1 MSSRSLVF
9 FAAIAFIFL
18 VTGQFLM
25 GRQGLLLGFL
35 IASAFNF
42 YIYFLS
48 ERRVLIFF
56 QTEQVVGQDIWGIQD
71 CLSKISKALRTQSPK
86 IFISAFPEPFILTMS
101 RGWGE
106 TKIILTESLLREL
119 NKQEVEDLLTLQ
131 LHYSTS
137 NTSLFLG
144 FRTLLCEIFFILA
157 QFFDFLLNLPFYL
170 SRSTER
176 ITFVQKVF
184 LPFAFVLQQS
194 FQKDLM
200 KSDEYVAKL
209 IGSKE
214 RLAKLIWK
222 LNSLNHNSPLQAP
235 PSCAVAYAVNPLTY
249 EGINSYF
256 QRHAPLEERIKNL
269 IGNKTV

>member
-9 FAAIAFIFL
+9 FAMIAFLFL
-18 VTGQFLM
+18 VSGQLLM

-48 ERRVLIFF
+48 EKRILVFF
-56 QTEQVVGQDIWGIQD
+56 QTERTIGQDIWGIQD
-71 CLSKISKALRTQSPK
+71 CLSKISKILRTQPPQ
-86 IFISAFPEPFILTMS
+86 IYISSFSEPFVFTMS
-101 RGWGE
+101 RGWGQ
-106 TKIILTESLLREL
+106 TKIILTESLLKEL

-157 QFFDFLLNLPFYL
+157 QFFDFILNLPFYF
-170 SRSTER
+170 SKNSER
-176 ITFVQKVF
+176 VTFFQKVF
-184 LPFAFVLQQS
+184 LPFAFLLQQS

-200 KSDEYVAKL
+200 KADEYVAQL

-214 RLAKLIWK
+214 RLARLLWK
-222 LNSLNHNSPLQAP
+222 LNSLNHNTPLQAP
-235 PSCAVAYAVNPLTY
+235 PSCAIAYAVNPLTY

-256 QRHAPLEERIKNL
+256 QRHAPLEVRIQNL
-269 IGNKTV
+269 IGSKTI